1 MIKSSRNW
9 TNNHPCFIQSVIQKE
24 KRKKKQTMVAVTL
37 TFNLLR
43 VN

>member
-24 KRKKKQTMVAVTL
+24 KRKKKQPMVAVTL

>member
-24 KRKKKQTMVAVTL
+24 KRKKKPTMVAVTL

>member
-9 TNNHPCFIQSVIQKE
+9 TNNHSCFIQSVIQKE

>member
-24 KRKKKQTMVAVTL
+24 KKQTMVAVTL